1 MERSS
6 RVGGG
11 CCYALRRIYFTD
23 IGDELGAPHEVI
35 NRGHSASFLQRDTAA
50 SSLLILFFLI
60 QFHREG
66 EQREREREKGRIV
79 SE

>member
-50 SSLLILFFLI
+50 SSLLILFFLNSI
-60 QFHREG
+60 SQGGGTE
-66 EQREREREKGRIV
+66 RERERRGE
-79 SE
+79 